1 MVVSSHKMEDPLLQ
15 VLSDNGDD
23 LVGALKKIA
32 RSEICVVVT
41 DGVVVGLNLD
51 GSKITDAGLKK
62 LTSLKKMR
70 WIGLARSEVTDAGV
84 KKLRKSLPDCNVLY

>member
-1 MVVSSHKMEDPLLQ
+1 MVASANKMEDPLLRA
-15 VLSDNGDD
+15 LSENGDD
-23 LVGALKKIA
+23 LIAALKTIA
-32 RSEICVVVT
+32 RSEICVIVT

-62 LTSLKKMR
+62 LTSLEKMR
-70 WIGLARSEVTDAGV
+70 WVGLARSEVTDAGV

>member
-1 MVVSSHKMEDPLLQ
+1 M
-15 VLSDNGDD
+15 
-23 LVGALKKIA
+23 KKIA

-51 GSKITDAGLKK
+51 GSKITDAGIKK

-70 WIGLARSEVTDAGV
+70 WIGLARSDVTDAGV